1 MARPL
6 INTHPNYKPAGWI
19 FFASPRRWAAFH
31 IENAPST
38 LLIGDNLMGDIIANG
53 TTSGRTYVM
62 NKTSYILPTVNS
74 AASIESYEGSFRV
87 TFTNLWFDGVLSH
100 PVETRLKSLSKK
112 SVSQQ
117 LEIIH
122 NEAESMLADIRTFIA
137 SEIRESPTTSEK

>member
-1 MARPL
+1 
-6 INTHPNYKPAGWI
+6 
-19 FFASPRRWAAFH
+19 
-31 IENAPST
+31 
-38 LLIGDNLMGDIIANG
+38 MGDIIANG
-53 TTSGRTYVM
+53 TISSRTYVM
-62 NKTSYILPTVNS
+62 NKTSYILPTVNY

-122 NEAESMLADIRTFIA
+122 NEVESMLADIRTFIA